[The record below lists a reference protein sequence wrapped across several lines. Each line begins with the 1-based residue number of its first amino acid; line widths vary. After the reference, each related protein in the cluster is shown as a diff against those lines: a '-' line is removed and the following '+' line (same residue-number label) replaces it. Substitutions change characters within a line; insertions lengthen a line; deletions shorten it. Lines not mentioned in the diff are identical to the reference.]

1 MSGGGLKIVDKAD
14 DHRRQAA
21 RCVAAAAATND
32 LHFKA
37 VLIEMAASCLK
48 LAEQANRN
56 SDLDLFCGT
65 TLVPDQPASL
75 QRSAVL

>member
-1 MSGGGLKIVDKAD
+1 MSCGGLKTVDRAG

-21 RCVAAAAATND
+21 RCVAAAAATSD

-48 LAEQANRN
+48 LAEQANGN
-56 SDLDLFCGT
+56 SHLDLVCET
-65 TLVPDQPASL
+65 TLVPDQPDSL
-75 QRSAVL
+75 QPAVL